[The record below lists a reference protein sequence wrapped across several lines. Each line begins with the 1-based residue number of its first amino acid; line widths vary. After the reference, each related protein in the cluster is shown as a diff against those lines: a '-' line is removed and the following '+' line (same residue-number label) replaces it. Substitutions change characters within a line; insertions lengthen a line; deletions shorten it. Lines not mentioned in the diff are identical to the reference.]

1 MSKTVTSRQIL
12 SILPIFLFF
21 GCHGSPPFQ
30 KVPEKPVRLR
40 LAAATDLQPWLGE
53 AIEKW
58 GSEQMPALTIQ
69 TIYGSSGQLA
79 AQIRAGAPIDLFLAA
94 DIKIVEQLAF
104 EKIAIPES
112 VKLYGIGR
120 LVLIFRKSL
129 APKAWTDLDL
139 TDLKKLSIANPETAP
154 YGRAARDSLQY
165 AGLWSKVRDRIVIA
179 ESVRQALQQVL
190 SGNSEFGIVAL
201 GQAKEAIQKN
211 TEFGYLEIPE
221 PSHPPIRQGLAVIA
235 HADQTESALNSAN
248 QLADWITSNQTTK
261 LFQNHGIHR
270 P

>member
-1 MSKTVTSRQIL
+1 M
-12 SILPIFLFF
+12 
-21 GCHGSPPFQ
+21 
-30 KVPEKPVRLR
+30 
-40 LAAATDLQPWLGE
+40 
-53 AIEKW
+53 
-58 GSEQMPALTIQ
+58 
-69 TIYGSSGQLA
+69 
-79 AQIRAGAPIDLFLAA
+79 
-94 DIKIVEQLAF
+94 
-104 EKIAIPES
+104 
-112 VKLYGIGR
+112 
-120 LVLIFRKSL
+120 
-129 APKAWTDLDL
+129 